1 LWEGNVA
8 KRPLEKP
15 QIHSLSRERARA
27 LYFSLS
33 QKLHL
38 H

>member
-15 QIHSLSRERARA
+15 QIHSLSGEKARA
-27 LYFSLS
+27 LKFPLS
-33 QKLHL
+33 QKIHL